1 MSETDEIYE
10 LDFEEATT
18 RRSITKSGMR
28 SPGPSAQTLGVGT
41 ALPTPFSLHWRTH
54 SSVASAGELD
64 YQERMAEE
72 KSRVPNP
79 QPPDYAPTFEEDQ
92 DRP

>member
-1 MSETDEIYE
+1 MSETDVTPKRMSPAEHY
-10 LDFEEATT
+10 AA
-18 RRSITKSGMR
+18 GMDLLVH
-28 SPGPSAQTLGVGT
+28 AQAMGIGTSTDAILFALAHAFLGG
-41 ALPTPFSLHWRTH
+41 L
-54 SSVASAGELD
+54 SSDLD

>member
-1 MSETDEIYE
+1 MSETDVTPKRMSPAEHY
-10 LDFEEATT
+10 A
-18 RRSITKSGMR
+18 SGMDLLVH
-28 SPGPSAQTLGVGT
+28 AQTMGIGTSTDAILFALAHAFLGG
-41 ALPTPFSLHWRTH
+41 L
-54 SSVASAGELD
+54 SSDLD